1 MIKLQIPDNNCKE
14 RTYLIEGFFRGSL
27 SLAFKLNT
35 TSINNYQVM
44 LPNKKKEMS

>member
-27 SLAFKLNT
+27 SLAFELNT
-35 TSINNYQVM
+35 TSINNYQVT